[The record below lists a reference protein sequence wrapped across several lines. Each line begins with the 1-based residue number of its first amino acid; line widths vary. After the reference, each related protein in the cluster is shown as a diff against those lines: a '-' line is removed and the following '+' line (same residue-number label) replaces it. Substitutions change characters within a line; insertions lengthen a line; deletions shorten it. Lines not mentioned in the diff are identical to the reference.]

1 MKIAT
6 SILNANDRVKVINEL
21 NNSLTDY
28 IHFDVMDGNF
38 VSDYQLPVPEL
49 RNLIQ
54 ISKKKN
60 DVHLMVEHP
69 LAYIDAIKDL
79 PIEQIA
85 VHVEIEDNLKEI
97 FTLLKENN
105 IKCSLAVDLDTD
117 IKKVTPYLPFI
128 DTILIMTVKAGK
140 GGQVFSPSALEKMSF
155 IPDNINIELDG
166 GINNLTVKK
175 LNGSRFPDIL
185 VSGSYILKD
194 IKNNIKV
201 LKQEMI

>member
-28 IHFDVMDGNF
+28 IHFDVMDGKF
-38 VSDYQLPVPEL
+38 VSDYQLPVAEL

-79 PIEQIA
+79 SIEQIA
-85 VHVEIEDNLKEI
+85 VHVEIEDDLKEI
-97 FTLLKENN
+97 FTLLKANN

-117 IKKVTPYLPFI
+117 IKKVMPYLPFI

-140 GGQVFSPSALEKMSF
+140 GGQAFSPLALEKMHF
-155 IPDNINIELDG
+155 IPNNINIELDG
-166 GINNLTVKK
+166 GINNLTIKK
-175 LNGSRFPDIL
+175 LNSSRLPDIL

>member
-38 VSDYQLPVPEL
+38 VSDYQLPVTEL

-140 GGQVFSPSALEKMSF
+140 GGQAFSPSALEKMPF
-155 IPDNINIELDG
+155 IPGNINIELDG
-166 GINNLTVKK
+166 GINNITIKK

-194 IKNNIKV
+194 IENNIKV

>member
-140 GGQVFSPSALEKMSF
+140 GGQLFSPSALEKMSF

-194 IKNNIKV
+194 IENNIKV

>member
-38 VSDYQLPVPEL
+38 VSDYQLPVTEL

-140 GGQVFSPSALEKMSF
+140 GGQAFSPSALEKMPF
-155 IPDNINIELDG
+155 IPGNINIELDG
-166 GINNLTVKK
+166 GINNITIKK
-175 LNGSRFPDIL
+175 LNGSRLPDIL

-194 IKNNIKV
+194 IENNIKV

>member
-38 VSDYQLPVPEL
+38 VSDYQLPVTEL

-140 GGQVFSPSALEKMSF
+140 GGQAFSPSALEKMPF
-155 IPDNINIELDG
+155 IPDNISIELDG

-175 LNGSRFPDIL
+175 LNGSRLPDIL

-194 IKNNIKV
+194 IENNIKV

>member
-38 VSDYQLPVPEL
+38 VSDYQLPIPEL

-194 IKNNIKV
+194 IENNIKV

>member
-117 IKKVTPYLPFI
+117 IKKVTPYLPFV

-194 IKNNIKV
+194 IENNIKV

>member
-38 VSDYQLPVPEL
+38 VSDYQLPVTEL
-49 RNLIQ
+49 RSLIQ

-140 GGQVFSPSALEKMSF
+140 GGQAFSPSAFEKMPF
-155 IPDNINIELDG
+155 VPDNINIELDG

-194 IKNNIKV
+194 IENNIKV

>member
-38 VSDYQLPVPEL
+38 VNDYQLPVTEL

-69 LAYIDAIKDL
+69 LAYINAIKDL

-140 GGQVFSPSALEKMSF
+140 GGQAFSPSALEKMYCIS
-155 IPDNINIELDG
+155 DNINIELDG
-166 GINNLTVKK
+166 GINNLTIKK
-175 LNGSRFPDIL
+175 LNGSRLPDIL
-185 VSGSYILKD
+185 VSGSYVLKD
-194 IKNNIKV
+194 IENNIKV

>member
-1 MKIAT
+1 
-6 SILNANDRVKVINEL
+6 
-21 NNSLTDY
+21 
-28 IHFDVMDGNF
+28 
-38 VSDYQLPVPEL
+38 
-49 RNLIQ
+49 
-54 ISKKKN
+54 
-60 DVHLMVEHP
+60 MVEHP

-194 IKNNIKV
+194 IENNIKV

>member
-166 GINNLTVKK
+166 GINNLIVKK

-194 IKNNIKV
+194 IENNIKV

>member
-38 VSDYQLPVPEL
+38 VSDYQLPVTEL

-166 GINNLTVKK
+166 GINNITIKK

-194 IKNNIKV
+194 IENNIKV

>member
-21 NNSLTDY
+21 NNSLTNY

-38 VSDYQLPVPEL
+38 VSDYQLPVTEL

-140 GGQVFSPSALEKMSF
+140 GGQAFSPSALEKMPF
-155 IPDNINIELDG
+155 IPGNINIELDG
-166 GINNLTVKK
+166 GINNITIKK
-175 LNGSRFPDIL
+175 LNGSRLPDIL

-194 IKNNIKV
+194 IENNIKV

>member
-38 VSDYQLPVPEL
+38 VSDYQLPVFEL

-194 IKNNIKV
+194 IENNIKV

>member
-38 VSDYQLPVPEL
+38 VSDYQLPVTEL

-140 GGQVFSPSALEKMSF
+140 GGQAFSSSALEKMPF
-155 IPDNINIELDG
+155 IPGNINIELDG

-175 LNGSRFPDIL
+175 LNGSRLPDIL

-194 IKNNIKV
+194 IENNIKV

>member
-38 VSDYQLPVPEL
+38 VSDYQLPVTEL

-85 VHVEIEDNLKEI
+85 IHVEIEDNLKEI

-140 GGQVFSPSALEKMSF
+140 GGQAFSPSALEKMYC

-175 LNGSRFPDIL
+175 LNGSRLPDIL
-185 VSGSYILKD
+185 VSGSYVLKD
-194 IKNNIKV
+194 IENNIKV

>member
-185 VSGSYILKD
+185 VSGSYMLKD
-194 IKNNIKV
+194 IENNIKV

>member
-194 IKNNIKV
+194 IENNIKV

>member
-69 LAYIDAIKDL
+69 LAYIDAI
-79 PIEQIA
+79 
-85 VHVEIEDNLKEI
+85 
-97 FTLLKENN
+97 
-105 IKCSLAVDLDTD
+105 
-117 IKKVTPYLPFI
+117 
-128 DTILIMTVKAGK
+128 
-140 GGQVFSPSALEKMSF
+140 
-155 IPDNINIELDG
+155 
-166 GINNLTVKK
+166 
-175 LNGSRFPDIL
+175 
-185 VSGSYILKD
+185 
-194 IKNNIKV
+194 
-201 LKQEMI
+201 

>member
-79 PIEQIA
+79 PVEQIA
-85 VHVEIEDNLKEI
+85 VHVEIEDNLKKI

-194 IKNNIKV
+194 IENNIKV

>member
-38 VSDYQLPVPEL
+38 VSDYQLPVTEL

-140 GGQVFSPSALEKMSF
+140 GGQVFSSSALEKMHF
-155 IPDNINIELDG
+155 IPDNISIELDG
-166 GINNLTVKK
+166 GINNITIKK
-175 LNGSRFPDIL
+175 LNGSRLPDIL

-194 IKNNIKV
+194 IENNIKV

>member
-38 VSDYQLPVPEL
+38 VSDYQLPVTEL

-140 GGQVFSPSALEKMSF
+140 GGQAFSPSALEKMPF
-155 IPDNINIELDG
+155 IPGNINIELDG

-175 LNGSRFPDIL
+175 LNGSRLPDIL

-194 IKNNIKV
+194 IENNIKV

>member
-38 VSDYQLPVPEL
+38 VSDYQLPVTEL
-49 RNLIQ
+49 KNLIQ

-140 GGQVFSPSALEKMSF
+140 GGQAFSPSALEKMPF
-155 IPDNINIELDG
+155 IPGNINIELDG
-166 GINNLTVKK
+166 GINNITIKK
-175 LNGSRFPDIL
+175 LNGSRLPNIL

-194 IKNNIKV
+194 IENNIKV

>member
-6 SILNANDRVKVINEL
+6 SILNADDRVKVINEL

-38 VSDYQLPVPEL
+38 VSDYQLPVTEL

-69 LAYIDAIKDL
+69 LTYINAIKDL

-140 GGQVFSPSALEKMSF
+140 GGQAFSPSALEKMPF
-155 IPDNINIELDG
+155 IPGNINIELDG

-175 LNGSRFPDIL
+175 LNGSRLPDIL

-194 IKNNIKV
+194 IENKIKV

>member
-38 VSDYQLPVPEL
+38 VSDYQLPVTEL

-117 IKKVTPYLPFI
+117 IKKVTPYLSFI

-140 GGQVFSPSALEKMSF
+140 GGQVFSSSALKKMHF
-155 IPDNINIELDG
+155 IPDNISIELDG
-166 GINNLTVKK
+166 GINNITIKK
-175 LNGSRFPDIL
+175 LNGSRLPDIL

-194 IKNNIKV
+194 IENNIKV

>member
-166 GINNLTVKK
+166 GINNLTIKK

-185 VSGSYILKD
+185 V
-194 IKNNIKV
+194 
-201 LKQEMI
+201 

>member
-38 VSDYQLPVPEL
+38 VSDYQLPVTEL

-140 GGQVFSPSALEKMSF
+140 GGQAFSPSALEKMPF
-155 IPDNINIELDG
+155 IPGNINIELDG
-166 GINNLTVKK
+166 GINNITIKK
-175 LNGSRFPDIL
+175 LNGSRLPNIL

-194 IKNNIKV
+194 IENNIKV

>member
-60 DVHLMVEHP
+60 DVHLMVKHP

-140 GGQVFSPSALEKMSF
+140 GGQAFSSSALEKMPF

-194 IKNNIKV
+194 IENNIKV

>member
-38 VSDYQLPVPEL
+38 VSDYQLPVTEL

-194 IKNNIKV
+194 IENNIKV

>member
-49 RNLIQ
+49 RSLIQ

-140 GGQVFSPSALEKMSF
+140 GGQAFSPLALEKMPF
-155 IPDNINIELDG
+155 VPDNINIELDG

-175 LNGSRFPDIL
+175 LNGSRLPDIL

-194 IKNNIKV
+194 IENNIKV

>member
-166 GINNLTVKK
+166 GINNITVKK

-194 IKNNIKV
+194 IENNIKV

>member
-194 IKNNIKV
+194 IEKNIKV

>member
-60 DVHLMVEHP
+60 DVNLMVEHP

-97 FTLLKENN
+97 FFLLKENN

-194 IKNNIKV
+194 IENNIKV

>member
-38 VSDYQLPVPEL
+38 VSDYQLPVTEL

-140 GGQVFSPSALEKMSF
+140 GGQVFSASALEKMSF

-194 IKNNIKV
+194 IENNIKV